1 MDFDLAG
8 VRFFNLTLIDSTM
21 KQHSSFYIR
30 RFLQQFK
37 DQVFVSQIALI
48 SLNIV
53 RLSSRLVYP

>member
-8 VRFFNLTLIDSTM
+8 VRFFNLTLNDSTM
-21 KQHSSFYIR
+21 KQYSSFYIR

-37 DQVFVSQIALI
+37 YQVFVSQIALI

-53 RLSSRLVYP
+53 RISSRLVYP

>member
-21 KQHSSFYIR
+21 NQHSSFYIR

-53 RLSSRLVYP
+53 RISSRLVYP